1 MSPRAFAISL
11 GVVLILGGLL
21 LGAERFSAS
30 ADGIPAQCVSV
41 FDGGKGGGA
50 YTYDNSAV
58 LAKKFS
64 GQWRSS
70 GDTPLDNACD
80 AERNQYR
87 LLTWLLV
94 GGGLVLTAGG
104 ALVRPAKREGAQP
117 K

>member
-1 MSPRAFAISL
+1 MSPRAFAIIL
-11 GVVLILGGLL
+11 GVVMILGGLA

-30 ADGIPAQCVSV
+30 ADGIPAQCISV

-50 YTYDNSAV
+50 LSYDTSAV

-64 GQWRSS
+64 GEWRSS

-87 LLTWLLV
+87 LFRWLLV
-94 GGGLVLTAGG
+94 GGGVVLTAGG
-104 ALVRPAKREGAQP
+104 ALVVRAKAEG